1 MSLKPGWKPSDL
13 PAAVPESIRQALQSD
28 AAPAAPP
35 VPAPAEPTES
45 VAASGLNPGWTAD
58 MTPDAVPASVRR
70 MLAEREP
77 AGQRG
82 AATATTDCDVLICG
96 GTVVDGTGAPPFV
109 ADVAVTGELITAVGQ
124 DLSRSMTAARTVDAT
139 GHIVTP
145 GFCDIHTHCE

>member
-1 MSLKPGWKPSDL
+1 M
-13 PAAVPESIRQALQSD
+13 
-28 AAPAAPP
+28 
-35 VPAPAEPTES
+35 
-45 VAASGLNPGWTAD
+45 NPGWTAD

-77 AGQRG
+77 AEG
-82 AATATTDCDVLICG
+82 ATATATTDCDVLICG

-109 ADVAVTGELITAVGQ
+109 ADVAVTGELITAVGEG
-124 DLSRSMTAARTVDAT
+124 LSRSMTAARTVDAT

>member
-13 PAAVPESIRQALQSD
+13 PAAVPESIRRALQQSD

-35 VPAPAEPTES
+35 VPAPAEPT
-45 VAASGLNPGWTAD
+45 AAGGLNPGWTAD

-77 AGQRG
+77 AEG
-82 AATATTDCDVLICG
+82 ATATATTDCDVLICG

-109 ADVAVTGELITAVGQ
+109 ADVAVTGELITAVGEG
-124 DLSRSMTAARTVDAT
+124 LSRSMTAARTVDAT